1 MTKYLVITVIAAL
14 MSSAAVSQ
22 TTINIDDPTV
32 TAGSLNA
39 NAGALSNTSITGM
52 NAIIESADI
61 PSNIKME
68 NVPNVTPPSLVGGN
82 PCSVGVSGGGSIL
95 GFGISAAVMKEGV
108 RCELRQSVALLA
120 NMGFVKESLV
130 MFCMG
135 NEDVSEMFRS
145 LGMGCTELA
154 TATPEQMNP
163 IMMQQGK
170 ALHSRSLEQA
180 IPISS
185 SRIATARDC
194 SDSDYQT
201 QVDGSWDEMSKSCQ
215 NKHRWLGII
224 RQDR

>member
-1 MTKYLVITVIAAL
+1 MTKYLVLSVIAVL
-14 MSSAAVSQ
+14 MSSAAMAQ

-95 GFGISAAVMKEGV
+95 GFGISAAVMQEGA

-130 MFCMG
+130 MFCQG
-135 NEDVSEMFRS
+135 NSDVAHTFES
-145 LGMGCTELA
+145 LGMTCVQLA
-154 TATPEQMNP
+154 TAVPEQMNP

-185 SRIATARDC
+185 HKIINASNC
-194 SDSDYQT
+194 SDSDYKV

-215 NKHRWLGII
+215 NKHRWLGVI